1 MSKLEST
8 LAPFTPSGSTAVPAT
23 PLPARW
29 NAQLGLTVSAAVLT
43 TALTIVSFWLSF
55 EALHD
60 LATDHRLQ
68 GERAWAW
75 PATVDAFIAIG
86 EVLILRASLMHRVDW
101 WAIVLTAAGSLGSI
115 ALNVAGVGVSDDPLD
130 YVVAAVPPVAA
141 LLAFGVLMRQVHE
154 FLLSRQRVL
163 TAPPVP
169 SVAPVTPSM
178 EAEEPEEI
186 PEPEEPAHSPVD
198 EPAVTEEPEPV
209 STEEEPQEPLTQRD
223 QMDTIVRA
231 LYDELG
237 QQRPGTRHIRQA
249 LADAGLPHS
258 DGTCREARKRV
269 ETAEPHLRDLPEAI
283 AA

>member
-1 MSKLEST
+1 M
-8 LAPFTPSGSTAVPAT
+8 TA
-23 PLPARW
+23 PARW
-29 NAQLGLTVSAAVLT
+29 DAQTWLAASAAVLT
-43 TALTIVSFWLSF
+43 TALTAVSFWLSF

-60 LATDHRLQ
+60 LATAHRLQ

-86 EVLILRASLMHRVDW
+86 EVLILRASLMRRVDW

-141 LLAFGVLMRQVHE
+141 LLAFGVLMRQVHD
-154 FLLSRQRVL
+154 FLLSRQQVVTVPLTPVMTTL
-163 TAPPVP
+163 TAAPEVPEIAETPAPKEALEALEGEAVVTTGPQPV
-169 SVAPVTPSM
+169 SAGDAPL
-178 EAEEPEEI
+178 
-186 PEPEEPAHSPVD
+186 
-198 EPAVTEEPEPV
+198 EPV
-209 STEEEPQEPLTQRD
+209 TQRD
-223 QMDTIVRA
+223 RIDSIVRK
-231 LYDELG
+231 LYDSLG

-249 LADAGLPHS
+249 LADAGLPNS

-269 ETAEPHLRDLPEAI
+269 EKAQPNLRDLPDAL

>member
-1 MSKLEST
+1 MR
-8 LAPFTPSGSTAVPAT
+8 PSGATAGT
-23 PLPARW
+23 PRW
-29 NAQLGLTVSAAVLT
+29 EAHIWLAVGAAVLT
-43 TALTIVSFWLSF
+43 TALTAVSFWLSF

-154 FLLSRQRVL
+154 FLSARQSFL

-169 SVAPVTPSM
+169 SGASVTPPV
-178 EAEEPEEI
+178 EREEPEVLEE
-186 PEPEEPAHSPVD
+186 PQEAMQAPADEPVMTPDEESVSEPEEPG
-198 EPAVTEEPEPV
+198 
-209 STEEEPQEPLTQRD
+209 EPLTQRD
-223 QMDTIVRA
+223 QMDLIVRG
-231 LYDELG
+231 LYDSLG
-237 QQRPGTRHIRQA
+237 QQRPGTRHMRQA
-249 LADAGLPHS
+249 LADADLPHS

-269 ETAEPHLRDLPEAI
+269 ETAEPHLRNLPEAI